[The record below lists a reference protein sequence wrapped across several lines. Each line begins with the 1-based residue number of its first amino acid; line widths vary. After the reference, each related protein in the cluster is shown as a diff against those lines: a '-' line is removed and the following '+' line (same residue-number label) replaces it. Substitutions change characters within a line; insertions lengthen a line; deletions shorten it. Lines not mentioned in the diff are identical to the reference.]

1 MSPLVY
7 DFAPIF
13 ELTSLAS
20 IVGFPIFHLVM
31 HFAFFKPARQM
42 KEKTEKALIGS

>member
-1 MSPLVY
+1 MIISMSPLVY
-7 DFAPIF
+7 AFAPIL

-31 HFAFFKPARQM
+31 HFAFFKPAKQM
-42 KEKTEKALIGS
+42 RGKA